1 MTSQVEPV
9 HRKEVFGLTLV
20 LLTALGVQLWFRDPV
35 FNGPDAISN
44 FKFAVSGQDWN
55 YWFEPDAF
63 LHYLFPMGYGSFLAI
78 VTRFTG
84 GSYFPIQLIQIGLAL
99 SMAWMG
105 WLLTRHI
112 SRVARVAT
120 FVVIALSPAAL
131 WLARTNGYEI
141 LISFFMMLSLT
152 LLWGVGG
159 QPHATKS
166 ILQRC
171 FPALAGL
178 AIGLCML
185 CQGKTIIVLPVLI
198 YLVARWGKVQTWLF
212 LTVAAIPPVLWGIR
226 NHFVLGTWNPFN
238 SSSEVVMWMG
248 NNWTTQTGGYVQ
260 VPPPLPAEY
269 SGFYE
274 ASLNFIVTQP
284 EKAYELLLFRMAR
297 LLEPT
302 YIYPD
307 FGGIKGANLVLHF
320 TSIAF
325 AIVAVLTFAAYVFGR
340 LWAGPPTLPAVGPI
354 AVMVLL
360 FALVHIPFATET
372 RHLQP
377 IVPIALAVSVPT
389 LILLLQKRRIRSR
402 LMVRKTQ

>member
-1 MTSQVEPV
+1 MTLEVELV
-9 HRKEVFGLTLV
+9 RRKEVVLLTLV
-20 LLTALGVQLWFRDPV
+20 LVLALAVQLWFRDPA

-44 FKFAVSGQDWN
+44 FRFAIDGQDWG
-55 YWFEPDAF
+55 YWSNPDAF

-84 GSYFPIQLIQIGLAL
+84 GSFFPVQLIQIGLAL

-112 SRVARVAT
+112 SKAARIWT
-120 FVVIALSPAAL
+120 FIVIAFSPSAL

-141 LISFFMMLSLT
+141 LISFFMMLALT

-159 QPHATKS
+159 QPNNAKPRLHRYFTA
-166 ILQRC
+166 I
-171 FPALAGL
+171 AGL
-178 AIGLCML
+178 AMGLCML
-185 CQGKTIIVLPVLI
+185 CQGKTIIVMPVLI
-198 YLVARWGKVQTWLF
+198 YLAFRWGKAQAWIF
-212 LTVAAIPPVLWGIR
+212 IGIAAIPPAIWGIR
-226 NHFVLGTWNPFN
+226 NHLVLNTWNPFN

-248 NNWTTQTGGYVQ
+248 NNWTTQTGEYVQ
-260 VPPPLPAEY
+260 VPPPLPAGY

-274 ASLNFIVTQP
+274 ASLHFIATQP

-297 LLEPT
+297 LLEPS

-307 FGGIKGANLVLHF
+307 FGGIKGANLILHYLF
-320 TSIAF
+320 ICF
-325 AIVAVLTFAAYVFGR
+325 AIVGVVTFAMYIFGR
-340 LWAGPPTLPAVGPI
+340 IWGGPLKVLSVGPI
-354 AVMVLL
+354 SIMVLL

-377 IVPIALAVSVPT
+377 IVPIAMAVSVPT
-389 LILLLQKRRIRSR
+389 FLMLVKRFKRRS
-402 LMVRKTQ
+402 